1 MGNLILNRL
10 DYSRIQK
17 CINDAKQ
24 FKSIN
29 ATEAES
35 LKKELNSA
43 KIVEPQEIPANVVTM
58 NSIVKISFLNS
69 DKHIE
74 FRIVYPDQAN
84 LKENK
89 ISIFSPIA
97 TALIGYK
104 VADEIEWIVPA
115 GLTKIRIDE
124 IIYQP
129 EAAGN
134 YNL

>member
-1 MGNLILNRL
+1 MGKLILNRL